1 MTGIPTFAAG
11 LFLLAALPISIFVA
25 YSDMSRMKIPNV
37 AVVALIASYAVLGLI
52 ALPFEQYLWHWTH
65 FVVILILGFIGNA
78 FGLFGAGDAK
88 FAAAAAPMFGLADL
102 SNVLFLLAAC
112 SIAGYVTHRIAK
124 NSPIRKLV
132 PNWESWTSG
141 NRFPMGFPL
150 AMTLVFYLILVLRP
164 L

>member
-25 YSDMSRMKIPNV
+25 YSDLSRMKIPNI
-37 AVVALIASYAVLGLI
+37 AVGALVLSYAVLGVI

-65 FVVILILGFIGNA
+65 LVVMLILGMIANA
-78 FGLFGAGDAK
+78 LGALGAGDAK
-88 FAAAAAPMFGLADL
+88 FIAAAAPMIALSDL
-102 SNVLFLLAAC
+102 TNVLLLLAVC
-112 SIAGYVTHRIAK
+112 SVAGYATHRLAMK
-124 NSPIRKLV
+124 TPIRKMV
-132 PNWESWTSG
+132 PHWASWTSG

-150 AMTLVFYLILVLRP
+150 AMTLILYLILVLWP

>member
-37 AVVALIASYAVLGLI
+37 AVVALI
-52 ALPFEQYLWHWTH
+52 
-65 FVVILILGFIGNA
+65 
-78 FGLFGAGDAK
+78 
-88 FAAAAAPMFGLADL
+88 
-102 SNVLFLLAAC
+102 
-112 SIAGYVTHRIAK
+112 IAGYVTHRIAK

>member
-1 MTGIPTFAAG
+1 
-11 LFLLAALPISIFVA
+11 
-25 YSDMSRMKIPNV
+25 MKIPNV

-88 FAAAAAPMFGLADL
+88 FAAAAAP
-102 SNVLFLLAAC
+102 
-112 SIAGYVTHRIAK
+112 
-124 NSPIRKLV
+124 
-132 PNWESWTSG
+132 WTSG

>member
-11 LFLLAALPISIFVA
+11 LFLIAALPIAIFVA

-37 AVVALIASYAVLGLI
+37 AVGALVVAYAVLGLI

-65 FVVILILGFIGNA
+65 LIVVLVIGILANA
-78 FGLFGAGDAK
+78 AGLVGAGDAK
-88 FAAAAAPMFGLADL
+88 FAAAAAPMIGIADL
-102 SNVLFLLAAC
+102 AMLMYLFAAC
-112 SIAGYVTHRIAK
+112 LLGGFVAHRIAK
-124 NSPIRKLV
+124 YSPLHKMV
-132 PNWESWTSG
+132 PTWESWSTG
-141 NRFPMGFPL
+141 KRFPMGFPL

>member
-11 LFLLAALPISIFVA
+11 LFLIAALPIAVFVA

-37 AVVALIASYAVLGLI
+37 AVGALVIAYAVLGLI

-65 FVVILILGFIGNA
+65 LAVVLLIGIIANA
-78 FGLFGAGDAK
+78 AGLIGAGDAK
-88 FAAAAAPMFGLADL
+88 FAAAAAPMIGLDDL
-102 SNVLFLLAAC
+102 SKLLYLFSFCLV
-112 SIAGYVTHRIAK
+112 AGFVTHRIAK
-124 NSPIRKLV
+124 YTPVRKLV
-132 PNWESWTSG
+132 PHWESWSTG
-141 NRFPMGFPL
+141 KRFPMGFPL